1 MNTMAGHRSL
11 MNHKDLNHKDYKDH
25 KERRQR
31 SWRSG
36 LRVLCVLCGS
46 LLVIAASVVAQTTPV
61 AGNAQNGRKLFAA
74 DGCYQCHGYEAQGA
88 TPTGPR
94 LGPRPI
100 AFVQFS
106 KYVRQP
112 TGQMPPYTSK
122 VVPDA
127 ALADIYAFLQSLPS
141 PPSADSIAALR

>member
-1 MNTMAGHRSL
+1 MSL
-11 MNHKDLNHKDYKDH
+11 
-25 KERRQR
+25 RA
-31 SWRSG
+31 
-36 LRVLCVLCGS
+36 LCVLCGS
-46 LLVIAASVVAQTTPV
+46 FLVVSASVLGQTTPPT
-61 AGNAQNGRKLFAA
+61 GNAQNGRKLFAA
-74 DGCYQCHGYEAQGA
+74 DGCYQCHGYEAHVV

-100 AFVQFS
+100 GFVQFS

-122 VVPDA
+122 VVPDP

-141 PPSADSIAALR
+141 PPPVNSIPALQ